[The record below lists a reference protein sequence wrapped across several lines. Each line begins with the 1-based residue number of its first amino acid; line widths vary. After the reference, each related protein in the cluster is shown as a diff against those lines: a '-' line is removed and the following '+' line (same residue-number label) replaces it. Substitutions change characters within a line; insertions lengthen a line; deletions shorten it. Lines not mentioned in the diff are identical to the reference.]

1 MFYITKY
8 LVVSMLVIRHATLE
22 DLKDISEIYN
32 QAILKTVATFDTK
45 IKTSKEQKKWF
56 EDHGEKNPILV
67 AIFNKDIIG
76 FASLSKYSTRCAYY
90 DTAELSLYIRKEHQD
105 KGYGKKLMDS
115 IIKEGKKAGIHAVLS
130 RITEGNEKSVHL
142 HETFGFKHVGIM
154 KEVGFKFG
162 KRLDVILMEKV
173 Y

>member
-1 MFYITKY
+1 MFYITNY
-8 LVVSMLVIRHATLE
+8 LVVSMLVTRPATLE
-22 DLKDISEIYN
+22 DLKDITEIYN
-32 QAILKTVATFDTK
+32 QAILKTNATFDTK
-45 IKTSKEQKKWF
+45 IKTIKEQIKWF

-67 AIFNKDIIG
+67 ALLNKNIIG
-76 FASLSKYSTRCAYY
+76 FASLSKYSTRCAYS
-90 DTAELSLYIRKEHQD
+90 DTAELSLYIKEDYQD

-115 IIKEGKKAGIHAVLS
+115 IIKEGKNVGIHAILS

-142 HETFGFKHVGIM
+142 HEAFGFKLVGII
-154 KEVGFKFG
+154 KEVGYKFG